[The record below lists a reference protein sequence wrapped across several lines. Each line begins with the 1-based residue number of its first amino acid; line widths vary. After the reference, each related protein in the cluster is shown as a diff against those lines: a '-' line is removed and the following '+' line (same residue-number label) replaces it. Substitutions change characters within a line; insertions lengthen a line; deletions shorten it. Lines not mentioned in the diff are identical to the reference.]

1 SWLAAGLFI
10 APLVGGKE
18 PPGQR
23 LGVSVVWG
31 AVVVVVG
38 GSVVGE
44 YLSIHNQ
51 LSDEVAFYL
60 GHQGYEYL
68 DLGRVWQAGLFL
80 GLLLWLGLMLRA
92 IWPAF
97 RTPGEHRPLVLVFA
111 LSAGSIALFY
121 GAGLMYRRQTHL
133 SLVEYWRWWVVH
145 LWVEG
150 FFEVFATTVIA
161 FLFARLQLIRPRLA
175 AEASLMAALISLS
188 GALIGPNPHPYFS

>member
-1 SWLAAGLFI
+1 VA
-10 APLVGGKE
+10 GKE

-23 LGVSVVWG
+23 VGVNLLFVALVL
-31 AVVVVVG
+31 VVG
-38 GSVVGE
+38 GSLAGE

-68 DLGRVWQAGLFL
+68 DLGRVWQAGLL
-80 GLLLWLGLMLRA
+80 LALLLWPRLMLRC

-97 RTPGEHRPLVLVFA
+97 RTSGEQRPLVLVCA
-111 LSAGSIALFY
+111 LSAGSIALFD
-121 GAGLMYRRQTHL
+121 GAGLMYGRQTHL
-133 SLVEYWRWWVVH
+133 SVVEYWRWWVVH

-161 FLFARLQLIRPRLA
+161 FLFARLQLIRP
-175 AEASLMAALISLS
+175 
-188 GALIGPNPHPYFS
+188 